1 MNKSS
6 LSLSL
11 SLSEEKEQQ
20 REGGFYKSTLVGAK
34 EEKEKNYWYPTPH
47 APKHETRS
55 SSVAMPKKK
64 GKKKDSSSEDEV
76 LVVG

>member
-1 MNKSS
+1 MAPKR
-6 LSLSL
+6 
-11 SLSEEKEQQ
+11 KKKKK
-20 REGGFYKSTLVGAK
+20 YCTL
-34 EEKEKNYWYPTPH
+34 PLH

-55 SSVAMPKKK
+55 SAVAMPKKK

>member
-1 MNKSS
+1 MAPKRKKKKI
-6 LSLSL
+6 L
-11 SLSEEKEQQ
+11 
-20 REGGFYKSTLVGAK
+20 
-34 EEKEKNYWYPTPH
+34 YPTPH

-55 SSVAMPKKK
+55 SAVAMPKKK